1 MSCVYD
7 LMEHDFIYL
16 SDSRRY
22 LLKLPSEQ
30 HALQR
35 FLLDEFE
42 PRAQN
47 YQALITVLQQLGP
60 FDEWQWQGS
69 EYLLTVQQREV
80 RVSHHSLGYDD
91 ANQQLPDDEL
101 TMDDSSLMSECGLE
115 DLLELLLAW
124 QQFLPK

>member
-1 MSCVYD
+1 
-7 LMEHDFIYL
+7 MEHDFIYL

-47 YQALITVLQQLGP
+47 YQALITALQQLGP
-60 FDEWQWQGS
+60 FDEWQWPGR

-80 RVSHHSLGYDD
+80 RVSHHSLGYED

-101 TMDDSSLMSECGLE
+101 TMDDSSLLSECGLE

>member
-1 MSCVYD
+1 
-7 LMEHDFIYL
+7 MEHDFIYL

-47 YQALITVLQQLGP
+47 YQALISALQKLGP
-60 FDEWQWQGS
+60 FDEWQWPGR

-91 ANQQLPDDEL
+91 ANQHLPDDDL
-101 TMDDSSLMSECGLE
+101 TMDDSSLISECGLE

>member
-1 MSCVYD
+1 
-7 LMEHDFIYL
+7 MEHDFIYL

-47 YQALITVLQQLGP
+47 YKALITALQQLGP
-60 FDEWQWQGS
+60 FDEWQWPGR

-80 RVSHHSLGYDD
+80 RVSHHSLGYED

-101 TMDDSSLMSECGLE
+101 TMDDSSLLSECGLE

>member
-1 MSCVYD
+1 
-7 LMEHDFIYL
+7 MEHDFIYL

-22 LLKLPSEQ
+22 LLKLTSEQ

-42 PRAQN
+42 PRAQS
-47 YQALITVLQQLGP
+47 YQALITALQQLGP
-60 FDEWQWQGS
+60 FDEWQWPGR

-91 ANQQLPDDEL
+91 VNEQLPDDEL
-101 TMDDSSLMSECGLE
+101 TMDDSALLSECGLE

>member
-1 MSCVYD
+1 
-7 LMEHDFIYL
+7 MEHDFIYL

-22 LLKLPSEQ
+22 LLNLPSEQ

-47 YQALITVLQQLGP
+47 YQALITALQQLGP
-60 FDEWQWQGS
+60 FDEWQWPGR

-91 ANQQLPDDEL
+91 VNEQLPDDEL
-101 TMDDSSLMSECGLE
+101 TMDDSALLSECGLE

>member
-1 MSCVYD
+1 
-7 LMEHDFIYL
+7 MEHDFLYL
-16 SDSRRY
+16 TDSRRY

-42 PRAQN
+42 LRASS
-47 YQALITVLQQLGP
+47 YQALLDRLRQLGP
-60 FDEWQWQGS
+60 FDEFQFQGN

-91 ANQQLPDDEL
+91 SQQELPDEEL
-101 TMDDSSLMSECGLE
+101 TLDDSALCSECGLE
-115 DLLELLLAW
+115 DLIDLLLAW
-124 QQFLPK
+124 QQFLPQK

>member
-1 MSCVYD
+1 
-7 LMEHDFIYL
+7 MEHDFIYL

-35 FLLDEFE
+35 FLLDEFD
-42 PRAQN
+42 PRAQS
-47 YQALITVLQQLGP
+47 YHALVTELQQLGP
-60 FDEWQWQGS
+60 YDDYQWQGK

-91 ANQQLPDDEL
+91 SNQQLPDDEL
-101 TMDDSSLMSECGLE
+101 TMDDSSLLSECGLE
-115 DLLELLLAW
+115 DLLELLQAW
-124 QQFLPK
+124 QLFLPK

>member
-1 MSCVYD
+1 
-7 LMEHDFIYL
+7 MEHDFIYL
-16 SDSRRY
+16 CDSRRY

-42 PRAQN
+42 PRAQS
-47 YQALITVLQQLGP
+47 YQALITALQQLGP
-60 FDEWQWQGS
+60 FDEWQWPGR

-91 ANQQLPDDEL
+91 VNEQLPDDEL
-101 TMDDSSLMSECGLE
+101 TMDDSALLSECGLE